1 MKCEKCGFV
10 PNPGDQVCINCGAKL
25 SVINAVVPDVEET
38 LEKKPEK
45 TSDNKK
51 LIIGTILGVVV
62 FVIAV
67 FVVVKIFVM

>member
-1 MKCEKCGFV
+1 M
-10 PNPGDQVCINCGAKL
+10 
-25 SVINAVVPDVEET
+25 INAVVPDVEET

-67 FVVVKIFVM
+67 FVVVKIFVLKG